1 MVLQGV
7 TFTMKQVNMQKY
19 LKYGSLNLWK
29 LPNKSFFTELAIRPT
44 QSTISDILKLSLRVC
59 LSLQKTNFLVN

>member
-1 MVLQGV
+1 MVLQRV

-29 LPNKSFFTELAIRPT
+29 LQNKSLFTESAIRPI
-44 QSTISDILKLSLRVC
+44 QSTICYILKLSLCVC
-59 LSLQKTNFLVN
+59 FSLQKTNFLVN